1 MQRSGLPVGDRF
13 AVAVGERA
21 AGDHDQVD
29 QRADAEAAGREQP
42 EHARADLADVEAV
55 DAEPADEDAQ
65 QQRDQARF
73 RAGVR
78 VNGFCRC
85 HGAAALWADN
95 GFVDQ
100 LRAAMSA
107 VFHGVSPP
115 SLPPQRP
122 RYLSHGGDTCH
133 LIKSV

>member
-1 MQRSGLPVGDRF
+1 MQRSGLPVGDRLS
-13 AVAVGERA
+13 VAVGECA

-42 EHARADLADVEAV
+42 EHARADLADVEPV
-55 DAEPADEDAQ
+55 DAESADEDAQ

-85 HGAAALWADN
+85 HGAAALWADD
-95 GFVDQ
+95 GLVDQ

-122 RYLSHGGDTCH
+122 RYLSHGGDICH
-133 LIKSV
+133 VIKSV